1 MDEQPKPAPR
11 RTATKTATKTTGAA
25 AKAPRTAAK
34 TTPAKATPAKATPAR
49 ATPAKAAPKKR
60 IPAKSAPVTRA
71 STSDTLDTSDATWSA
86 ASPRIRDLIA
96 RLGPDAR
103 DWVARTRERYP
114 AATSPAVARLAAT
127 QRREPAWLVLA
138 VAAAYGLDPTD
149 PARAADLRELTIH
162 SGRIDLEGRARAR
175 YSQET

>member
-1 MDEQPKPAPR
+1 MDQQPKPAPR

-25 AKAPRTAAK
+25 AKAPRTAARA
-34 TTPAKATPAKATPAR
+34 TTAKAI
-49 ATPAKAAPKKR
+49 PAKAAPKKR
-60 IPAKSAPVTRA
+60 TPAKSVPEA
-71 STSDTLDTSDATWSA
+71 STSDVVWSS

-103 DWVARTRERYP
+103 DWVARIRERYP
-114 AATSPAVARLAAT
+114 AATSPALARLAAT
-127 QRREPAWLVLA
+127 QRREHAWLVLA

-149 PARAADLRELTIH
+149 PARAVDLRELTIH
-162 SGRIDLEGRARAR
+162 SGRMGLEGRARAR

>member
-1 MDEQPKPAPR
+1 MDEQPKPALR
-11 RTATKTATKTTGAA
+11 RTATKTATKTAA
-25 AKAPRTAAK
+25 GGAKAPRIA
-34 TTPAKATPAKATPAR
+34 AKATPPKAATAPKVPAKKR
-49 ATPAKAAPKKR
+49 TPAKIVAVAPE
-60 IPAKSAPVTRA
+60 V
-71 STSDTLDTSDATWSA
+71 STSDVTWSA

-114 AATSPAVARLAAT
+114 AATPAAVARLAAN

>member
-11 RTATKTATKTTGAA
+11 RTATKTATKTAGGAA
-25 AKAPRTAAK
+25 KGPRTA
-34 TTPAKATPAKATPAR
+34 AKATPAKA
-49 ATPAKAAPKKR
+49 AANKR
-60 IPAKSAPVTRA
+60 SPAKSAPAPAA
-71 STSDTLDTSDATWSA
+71 STSDTSDATWSS

-114 AATSPAVARLAAT
+114 AATPAAVARLAAT

-149 PARAADLRELTIH
+149 PARAADFRELTIH
-162 SGRIDLEGRARAR
+162 SGRFGLEGRARAR
-175 YSQET
+175 YSQDT

>member
-1 MDEQPKPAPR
+1 MNSEPNAMTR
-11 RTATKTATKTTGAA
+11 RNHWDSGM
-25 AKAPRTAAK
+25 
-34 TTPAKATPAKATPAR
+34 
-49 ATPAKAAPKKR
+49 
-60 IPAKSAPVTRA
+60 
-71 STSDTLDTSDATWSA
+71 
-86 ASPRIRDLIA
+86 
-96 RLGPDAR
+96 
-103 DWVARTRERYP
+103 P
-114 AATSPAVARLAAT
+114 AATPPAMARLAAT

>member
-1 MDEQPKPAPR
+1 MDEQPKPALR
-11 RTATKTATKTTGAA
+11 RTATKTAAGA
-25 AKAPRTAAK
+25 AKAPRTV
-34 TTPAKATPAKATPAR
+34 AKATPAKATP
-49 ATPAKAAPKKR
+49 KKR
-60 IPAKSAPVTRA
+60 TPPKGAPVPEV
-71 STSDTLDTSDATWSA
+71 STSDVTWSA

-149 PARAADLRELTIH
+149 PGRAVDLRELTIH
-162 SGRIDLEGRARAR
+162 SGRMDLEGRARAR

>member
-11 RTATKTATKTTGAA
+11 RTATKTATKTAAGA
-25 AKAPRTAAK
+25 AKAPRIA
-34 TTPAKATPAKATPAR
+34 AKATPAKAATAPKVPAKKR
-49 ATPAKAAPKKR
+49 TPAKIVALAPE
-60 IPAKSAPVTRA
+60 V
-71 STSDTLDTSDATWSA
+71 STSDVTWSA

-149 PARAADLRELTIH
+149 PGRAVDLRELTIH
-162 SGRIDLEGRARAR
+162 SGRMDLEGRARAR

>member
-11 RTATKTATKTTGAA
+11 RTATKTATKTAGAA
-25 AKAPRTAAK
+25 AKAPKTAAK
-34 TTPAKATPAKATPAR
+34 AKPAKAT
-49 ATPAKAAPKKR
+49 AAPKKR
-60 IPAKSAPVTRA
+60 TPAKSVPEV
-71 STSDTLDTSDATWSA
+71 STSDVAWSA

-114 AATSPAVARLAAT
+114 AATPPAMARLAAT

-162 SGRIDLEGRARAR
+162 SGRMGLEGRARAR
-175 YSQET
+175 YSQDT